1 MYKPGRL
8 RNILYLLALLKI
20 VIPYFLQN
28 SIYEP
33 HRDEFLY
40 LAEGHHLA
48 WGFMEVP
55 PVLSVFAWLT
65 HVFGDG
71 MFWIKLW
78 PSLFGAATFIVAGE
92 IVLSLGGKTFAL
104 LLLFLPFIFGVYLRL
119 FFLFQPNTPE
129 VFFWTMIAYS
139 TVRFVQ
145 TKKNKFLYLL
155 GVSIGFGMLSKYSVS
170 IFVTSVF
177 AGLLL
182 TRHRTISLNKHF
194 WLAMIIAFIIFLPNL
209 IWQYTQNFPVMFHMR
224 ELQRTQLQYVN
235 PLQFL
240 IDQLLMNFPCVFI
253 WLAGLWSVSFLKKG
267 KNYRFTGW
275 AYLFVI
281 ILLLIGHGK
290 NYYALGVYP
299 VLFAFG
305 SVHLEEFTTV
315 KRKVLRPVLV
325 IFPILCGI
333 YFIPLS
339 LPIFQP
345 GKLAQFYSRTNMA
358 KTGFL
363 KWEDLKDHPLP
374 QDFSDMLGWEEI
386 AQKVANAYNQLSVQ
400 EKNDVFIFCNNYGMA
415 GAVNY
420 YAPKYHLPP
429 AYSDNASFLYWLPI
443 KKDIT
448 HMILVTDDPR
458 EQQHDWARGFQ
469 QIIKLDSVTNFYAR
483 ERGDYIY
490 LFKGADE
497 NFNRFFKEKIQKD
510 RAASR

>member
-182 TRHRTISLNKHF
+182 TRHRTIFLNRHF

-253 WLAGLWSVSFLKKG
+253 WLAGLWYVSFLKKG

-305 SVHLEEFTTV
+305 SVHLEEFTAL
-315 KRKVLRPVLV
+315 KRTVLRPVLV

>member
-1 MYKPGRL
+1 
-8 RNILYLLALLKI
+8 
-20 VIPYFLQN
+20 
-28 SIYEP
+28 
-33 HRDEFLY
+33 
-40 LAEGHHLA
+40 
-48 WGFMEVP
+48 
-55 PVLSVFAWLT
+55 
-65 HVFGDG
+65 
-71 MFWIKLW
+71 
-78 PSLFGAATFIVAGE
+78 
-92 IVLSLGGKTFAL
+92 
-104 LLLFLPFIFGVYLRL
+104 
-119 FFLFQPNTPE
+119 
-129 VFFWTMIAYS
+129 
-139 TVRFVQ
+139 
-145 TKKNKFLYLL
+145 
-155 GVSIGFGMLSKYSVS
+155 
-170 IFVTSVF
+170 
-177 AGLLL
+177 
-182 TRHRTISLNKHF
+182 
-194 WLAMIIAFIIFLPNL
+194 MIIAFIIFLPNL

-253 WLAGLWSVSFLKKG
+253 WLAGLWYVSFLKKG

-315 KRKVLRPVLV
+315 KRKVLRTVLV

>member
-182 TRHRTISLNKHF
+182 TRHRTIFLNKHF

-253 WLAGLWSVSFLKKG
+253 WLAGLWYVSFLKKG

-448 HMILVTDDPR
+448 HMILVTDDPH